1 MLFVL
6 FILVYCLCLVCL
18 NYASLSL
25 SLPLPPAFSPL
36 FFFHSMFQL
45 LSLCYFSS
53 SLPYF
58 RLLLSCYYRYSFY
71 LFKFYFSFVL
81 YLSTFLPPPPFL
93 ILFDFVMH
101 RLTNHI
107 VSPFSVSC
115 YLFVFRPVSPSYVL
129 SSMHANIIHDFL

>member
-1 MLFVL
+1 MPL
-6 FILVYCLCLVCL
+6 
-18 NYASLSL
+18 SLSL
-25 SLPLPPAFSPL
+25 SLFRLRFLLYFFSIQCFSYFPSVISLP
-36 FFFHSMFQL
+36 
-45 LSLCYFSS
+45 LSLTFVSFFLAITDIPFIYSSFTSLSYFIFQ
-53 SLPYF
+53 PF
-58 RLLLSCYYRYSFY
+58 F
-71 LFKFYFSFVL
+71 
-81 YLSTFLPPPPFL
+81 PPPPFL